1 MIRNAGMARSGQLG
15 IGCVSVLSRA
25 IRNGEVVMGCIHL
38 SACRSDPHGA
48 PAGGYVGAVVV
59 VVVMVMGF
67 IQTSSN
73 RFDPPVMLC

>member
-59 VVVMVMGF
+59 MGS